1 MFSVGEKYH
10 NFSASEPY
18 QWMLNKSNIKK
29 SIIEDLLF
37 VCLFWGGFLCEN
49 SDSNIKI
56 KKSNGKGHIGFW
68 SVMSREAA

>member
-37 VCLFWGGFLCEN
+37 VCLFWVIFFV
-49 SDSNIKI
+49 KI
-56 KKSNGKGHIGFW
+56 VIVISKLRKAMGRDI
-68 SVMSREAA
+68 